1 MYDGGRGKRLPR
13 VYASDSEHRP
23 ARDDGLWCGSAWPT
37 SSVWRLYHD
46 GAVVMA
52 EMKDLLA
59 VMIPDGWCSRTK
71 DGMLACGRTVG
82 TRDAGG
88 RGDRFCVGTP

>member
-1 MYDGGRGKRLPR
+1 
-13 VYASDSEHRP
+13 
-23 ARDDGLWCGSAWPT
+23 
-37 SSVWRLYHD
+37 
-46 GAVVMA
+46 MA